1 MASAR
6 EIKNER
12 KAIYFDI
19 ICGIISSVLALTG
32 LTFAAISKRIF
43 SMGWFTVSVTFWTGY
58 LLFSFFLIGLGI
70 YTWKKEKNFDS
81 MEPRKDL
88 KAPIV

>member
-1 MASAR
+1 MASER
-6 EIKNER
+6 EIKRER
-12 KAIYFDI
+12 KALYFDF

-32 LTFAAISKRIF
+32 LTVVAISHRIF
-43 SMGWFTVSVTFWTGY
+43 SMGWFTVSVIFWTSY
-58 LLFSFFLIGLGI
+58 ALFSFFLIGLGI

-81 MEPRKDL
+81 IEPRKDL

>member
-6 EIKNER
+6 EIKTER

-19 ICGIISSVLALTG
+19 ICGIISSTLALTG
-32 LTFAAISKRIF
+32 LTFAVISQRIF
-43 SMGWFTVSVTFWTGY
+43 SMGWFTVSVIFWTGY
-58 LLFSFFLIGLGI
+58 LLSSFFLIGLGI

-81 MEPRKDL
+81 IEPRKDL

>member
-6 EIKNER
+6 EIKDER

-32 LTFAAISKRIF
+32 IAFAAISHRIF
-43 SMGWFTVSVTFWTGY
+43 SMGWFTVSVIFWTGY
-58 LLFSFFLIGLGI
+58 LLISFFLIGLGI

-81 MEPRKDL
+81 IEQRKDL

>member
-6 EIKNER
+6 KIKDER

-19 ICGIISSVLALTG
+19 ICGIISSVFALTI
-32 LTFAAISKRIF
+32 LTVVAISHRIF
-43 SMGWFTVSVTFWTGY
+43 SMGWFTVSVIFWTGY
-58 LLFSFFLIGLGI
+58 LLSSFFLIGLGI
-70 YTWKKEKNFDS
+70 YTLKKEKNFDS
-81 MEPRKDL
+81 IEQRKDL

>member
-6 EIKNER
+6 EIKTER
-12 KAIYFDI
+12 RAIYFDI

-32 LTFAAISKRIF
+32 IAFAAISHRIY

-81 MEPRKDL
+81 IEPRKDI